1 MQEKVD
7 RITAVNQAISDH
19 SWKERS
25 QYNRTIFLEGR
36 VVGTNT
42 LEVNYSTLI
51 NLYNHPSYR
60 PANRNEEISARELIV
75 KRAVDQ
81 ARQAITKLYL
91 PEIKERTEGN
101 LNESVGFKVHPASEK
116 WHCEPVRASYN
127 DSVVQFRYK
136 VFFHF

>member
-7 RITAVNQAISDH
+7 KLTAVNQAISDH

-25 QYNRTIFLEGR
+25 KYNRTVYMEAR
-36 VVGTNT
+36 VVGTNV
-42 LEVNYSTLI
+42 LEVNYSTLV

-60 PANRNEEISARELIV
+60 PQNRQEEISARELVV
-75 KRAVDQ
+75 KRAVDH
-81 ARQAITKLYL
+81 ARQTIKTVYL
-91 PEIKERTEGN
+91 PEIKERV
-101 LNESVGFKVHPASEK
+101 NESLTTKVDFVVHSASEK

-136 VFFHF
+136 VYLQF